1 MSVENVFSNENYINK
16 DFQQVYQEVVDT
28 IGKLNNKYL
37 VDGEG
42 DENDPM
48 VILIKCLAG
57 AVDKLSYNT
66 DKNILE
72 NYPETLQ
79 QEISARRV
87 FSPVYNMKWYMSA
100 HGEIV
105 IQNLKE
111 KNEEEGDDGSIEIPQ
126 FLMVSS
132 GDNGFVYTITQGDTL
147 ASGEIKVFPVTE
159 GKIKTLT
166 INGSDQITIDKF
178 VDNKI
183 YLDDYNVAE
192 NGIFVTP
199 YNLINNQDTLS
210 YVWEQVDNLDVAD
223 WRTNSENGGQ
233 YYEFR
238 VDLVTGRPYL
248 RFVDDLVDKIGDGLR
263 IRYIISNGE
272 EGNISA
278 GKLTNVYATDAETTV
293 DSEQLKILN
302 LLPIL
307 NGQNPESIESARH
320 NYFKNIDICN
330 TLVTLRDYANAIYL
344 GDGLVSN
351 CFVCDKNNDVQY
363 SYKIATAN
371 GDITK
376 YEETNGNDL
385 TVYNL
390 KFYGLTHNNIADTD
404 SNTFDDEKA
413 SFTNT
418 FEIIN
423 PVDTLG
429 NPINIPQKI
438 ENYIDDIKSINHEFA
453 SIRNENR
460 ISMIK
465 DYYTLSINLLFR
477 QQLSEEQQNDVKN
490 NVLAALYENLNAHA
504 LDFGERVTYNKV
516 QEIIYGA
523 DQRILGASIY
533 GLDDVNFNANAVF
546 WSPYIPVYYSPLGEN
561 GVVPFNGEYAVFPN
575 AAGNLFSLY
584 QCTADNDSTV
594 WTEISGSA
602 ISLPQDPEQRKHD
615 LYGLSDML
623 CVIYDNTM
631 SWQVSY
637 AQSKSIVDGDVAV
650 CLSVPTAPQGDGTVV
665 HAIKKTQGPLTE
677 IPDGAQYSN
686 VSYPSSP
693 VAIPSVKFSGD
704 SFWIKYAN
712 KYYQFELVKKSFVVG
727 QTTQT
732 KYMTYNYDEAMYFVY
747 NGNNTYGSSGNPGY
761 FHEAFIG
768 SEIVETSGVYD
779 DNFDIIKNG
788 IVSLGVT
795 TTEIVDN
802 ASTPSTY
809 GGLSGI
815 PTPSGKESL
824 DTIDS
829 DSAVVYG
836 GKEFIWDGT
845 YWHEYS
851 SLVGVLQTDIYA
863 KSVLAGKTP
872 IFEQNTK
879 SVVNFKDEKNFENN
893 NIKYI
898 KPNLELL
905 LTSEYLMGDNEYIQ
919 ILTPELEVIA
929 NYSFYVYMGYYSSTA
944 SKQFITIEKNQDYE
958 IEQNDLIVFYYR
970 ASDEENY
977 SYNVYGPGN
986 IICPSKKIT
995 LYNLPVNSNARNVTS
1010 GVAPNY
1016 WNTEISKATKES
1028 ITANRLTALKS
1039 TDSCDVKHIQKNAIQ
1054 YYSFVTANKTAS
1066 GNADVYSITFTDDE
1080 SSAKQYYVIE
1090 DGESFTVYK
1099 NASGGE
1105 TIAVLGAGTILT
1117 MPIGDNKTIT
1127 STTGKIETASD
1138 PNNFEYLLCQINQI
1152 TPNTYVKPI
1161 LYATIESPEI
1171 EEGEPYSTK
1180 YSDQVAFNSA
1190 PVTNKV
1196 VLNQSTTGIIVPPG
1210 TSGTNV
1216 EISEDIVKI
1225 VHNQISTTDWSF
1237 STEQTESIQVKY
1249 INSDE
1254 TIAYFYIEFDI
1265 TPTQNV
1271 HLSGDFERYSRDYV
1285 LRYIGE
1291 SSEYETIQHSL
1302 IGGFVQLIRSALLVD
1317 IDNSAQEVKTFYTD
1331 DSDNRAKQSIIG
1343 YSEDSIE
1350 YFDVSSNVEI
1360 STTDVVEN
1368 EIYSVSCESAVYAIG
1383 GKQQIQESDF
1393 YVAQERSGNYPSS
1406 GTSYTNYSNNTV
1418 VIDTGSSN
1426 SVTID
1431 LPTSLSDIGYVLY
1444 FSCLSSSATITIKIG
1459 DQQSTDIANS
1469 LYGEA
1474 WDNKQIS
1481 KGSMN
1486 TVLVD
1491 LSEYD
1496 SITIINHGDSQIK
1509 LSFQSVIYPYS
1520 YKTQFGTNSESI
1532 TNIILHRMGE
1542 LDTNNQYQLRSN
1554 KDYVITNPL
1563 ASSAFLNKEHPY
1575 NPFTICQMNPDVQW
1589 R

>member
-42 DENDPM
+42 DESDPM

-111 KNEEEGDDGSIEIPQ
+111 ANAEENDDGSLEIPQ

-132 GDNGFVYTITQGDTL
+132 GDNDFIYTITKGDTL

-210 YVWEQVDNLDVAD
+210 YIWEQVDNLDVAD

-263 IRYIISNGE
+263 IRYILSNGE
-272 EGNISA
+272 NGNISA

-302 LLPIL
+302 LTAIL
-307 NGQNPESIESARH
+307 NGENPESIESARH

-344 GDGLVSN
+344 GEGLVSN

-363 SYKIATAN
+363 SYKISTAN

-376 YEETNGNDL
+376 YEVQEHFALDGDLYTESGGVYTEYDNQTYYTHASSNDL

-390 KFYGLTHNNIADTD
+390 KFYGLAYDPIADTNA
-404 SNTFDDEKA
+404 NTLDDEKEE
-413 SFTNT
+413 FTHT

-423 PVDTLG
+423 PIDIQG
-429 NPINIPQKI
+429 NPINIPQNI
-438 ENYIDDIKSINHEFA
+438 ENYIKDIKSINHEFS

-490 NVLAALYENLNAHA
+490 NVVTALYKNLNSHA

-533 GLDDVNFNANAVF
+533 GLDDVNFKANAVF

-561 GVVPFNGEYAVFPN
+561 GVVPFDGEYAVFPN
-575 AAGNLFSLY
+575 AANTTFGLFR
-584 QCTADNDSTV
+584 CTVDNDSTT
-594 WTEISGSA
+594 WSQIGSSIA
-602 ISLPQDPEQRKHD
+602 PPEPAQRKHD
-615 LYGLSDML
+615 LYGLTGDL
-623 CVIYDNTM
+623 CVIYDEKK
-631 SWQVSY
+631 SWQVTY
-637 AQSKSIVDGDVAV
+637 GAKEENADHSIAI
-650 CLSVPTAPQGDGTVV
+650 CLSTPTTTSEDSEKVY
-665 HAIKKTQGPLTE
+665 AIRLKQGPLSAL
-677 IPDGAQYSN
+677 PSGATY
-686 VSYPSSP
+686 VTLHAYPSYPYADDYLFIGSN
-693 VAIPSVKFSGD
+693 D
-704 SFWIKYAN
+704 TFWGKYAE
-712 KYYQFELVKKSFVVG
+712 KYYQFEYVKKTFSVG
-727 QTTQT
+727 GTTQE
-732 KYMTYNYDEAMYFVY
+732 KYMIYNYDETMYFVCNGSSANIY
-747 NGNNTYGSSGNPGY
+747 GENGNAGY
-761 FHEAFIG
+761 FHETLVS
-768 SEIVETSGVYD
+768 SEIGETSGVYD
-779 DNFDIIKNG
+779 DNFDIANN
-788 IVSLGVT
+788 
-795 TTEIVDN
+795 D
-802 ASTPSTY
+802 
-809 GGLSGI
+809 
-815 PTPSGKESL
+815 
-824 DTIDS
+824 
-829 DSAVVYG
+829 
-836 GKEFIWDGT
+836 
-845 YWHEYS
+845 
-851 SLVGVLQTDIYA
+851 SLVGSLQTDIYA
-863 KSVLAGKTP
+863 KSVLVGKTG
-872 IFEQNTK
+872 IFDQNSK
-879 SVVNFKDEKNFENN
+879 CIVNFRDEKNFENN

-905 LTSEYLMGDNEYIQ
+905 LKSEYKLNNNEYIQ
-919 ILTPELEVIA
+919 VLNPELEVIA
-929 NYSFYVYMGYYSSTA
+929 NYSFYVYMGFYSNSS

-958 IEQNDLIVFYYR
+958 IQEGDLIVFYYR
-970 ASDEENY
+970 ASDEDNY
-977 SYNVYGPGN
+977 SYNVYKGGS
-986 IICPSKKIT
+986 IICPSKKIV
-995 LYNLPVNSNARNVTS
+995 LYNLPVNKNAKDVTS

-1016 WNTEISKATKES
+1016 WNAEISRATKEN

-1039 TDSCDVKHIQKNAIQ
+1039 TDSCDVKKKQENKIQ
-1054 YYSFVTANKTAS
+1054 YYSFVTANKTTG
-1066 GNADVYSITFTDDE
+1066 GNVETYSITFARDE
-1080 SSAKQYYVIE
+1080 SSGTEYYVLE

-1099 NASGGE
+1099 DKNGKE
-1105 TIAVLGAGTILT
+1105 IITILGAGTILT
-1117 MPIGDNKTIT
+1117 VPIVEIANDPVVIT
-1127 STTGKIETASD
+1127 SSTGRIETASN
-1138 PNNFEYLLCQINQI
+1138 PNDFKYLLCEINQI
-1152 TPNTYVKPI
+1152 SPNTYVKPI
-1161 LYATIESPEI
+1161 LYATIENPAIDGNDEYATV
-1171 EEGEPYSTK
+1171 YSSQ
-1180 YSDQVAFNSA
+1180 SDFDNALT
-1190 PVTNKV
+1190 TNKV
-1196 VLNQSTTGIIVPPG
+1196 VLNQISTGEAVTPG
-1210 TSGTNV
+1210 TAGDSVN
-1216 EISEDIVKI
+1216 IRANIVDA
-1225 VHNQISTTDWSF
+1225 VHDQICTTDWSL
-1237 STEQTESIQVKY
+1237 STEQSENIIVKY
-1249 INSDE
+1249 INTDE
-1254 TIAYFYIEFDI
+1254 TIAYFVIVFTV
-1265 TPTQNV
+1265 TPTTNV
-1271 HLSGDFERYSRDYV
+1271 HLSGDFEIYSSSYV
-1285 LRYIGE
+1285 LQYKNE
-1291 SSEYETIQHSL
+1291 SGEYETIQHTRV
-1302 IGGFVQLIRSALLVD
+1302 GGFVQLIRSALLVD
-1317 IDNSAQEVKTFYTD
+1317 IHNSAQEIRTFYTD
-1331 DSDNRAKQSIIG
+1331 DSGNRSKQSVMG

-1350 YFDVSSNVEI
+1350 YFAVSSNIEI
-1360 STTDVVEN
+1360 DTEQDVDN
-1368 EIYSVSCESAVYAIG
+1368 ELYSISSESEVYAIG
-1383 GKQQIQESDF
+1383 GKQRIQESNF
-1393 YVAQERSGNYPSS
+1393 YVAQERTGNVPNSQS
-1406 GTSYTNYSNNTV
+1406 TYTNYNNNTA
-1418 VIDTGSSN
+1418 VIAAGATL
-1426 SVTID
+1426 TIN
-1431 LPTSLSDIGYVLY
+1431 LPSTTSDNGYVIY
-1444 FSCLSSSATITIKIG
+1444 FSSLSSSSTITIESGSTIIG
-1459 DQQSTDIANS
+1459 S

-1474 WDNKQIS
+1474 WNEKTIT
-1481 KGSMN
+1481 KGQKH
-1486 TVLVD
+1486 TILAD
-1491 LSEYD
+1491 TTQRDEIE
-1496 SITIINHGDSQIK
+1496 ITNDGASDIK
-1509 LSFQSVIYPYS
+1509 LSFQSIIYPYS
-1520 YKTQFGTNSESI
+1520 YKPEFGSSSESI
-1532 TNIILHRMGE
+1532 TNIILNRMGE
-1542 LDTNNQYQLRSN
+1542 LDIDNQYQLKLN
-1554 KDYVITNPL
+1554 KDYVIDNPL
-1563 ASSAFLNKEHPY
+1563 ASSAFLNKDHPY

>member
-105 IQNLKE
+105 VQNLKK

-132 GDNGFVYTITQGDTL
+132 GDNGFVYTITNGDTL

-223 WRTNSENGGQ
+223 WRTNSDNGGQ

-263 IRYIISNGE
+263 VRYIISNGE

-307 NGQNPESIESARH
+307 NGRNPESIESARH

-363 SYKIATAN
+363 SYKISTAN

-376 YEETNGNDL
+376 YEETTGNDL

-390 KFYGLTHNNIADTD
+390 KFYGLMYNNIADTD

-413 SFTNT
+413 NFTNT

-429 NPINIPQKI
+429 NPINIPQNI

-490 NVLAALYENLNAHA
+490 NVLTALYENLNAHA

-533 GLDDVNFNANAVF
+533 GLDDVNFKANAVF

-561 GVVPFNGEYAVFPN
+561 GVVPFNGAYAVFPN

-602 ISLPQDPEQRKHD
+602 ISLPQDPSQRKHD

-631 SWQVSY
+631 SWQVTYKPSRV
-637 AQSKSIVDGDVAV
+637 IVDGEIAV
-650 CLSVPTAPQGDGTVV
+650 CLAIPTGTQDDGTVV
-665 HAIKKTQGPLTE
+665 HAIKKLQGPMSE
-677 IPDGAQYSN
+677 RPSGVQYEN
-686 VSYPSSP
+686 TSYPSSP
-693 VAIPSVKFSGD
+693 VVIDSTKIGD
-704 SFWIKYAN
+704 NNSFWIKYAN
-712 KYYQFELVKKSFVVG
+712 KYYQFQLVTKSFVVG

-747 NGNNTYGSSGNPGY
+747 NGNNIYGSSGNPGY

-768 SEIVETSGVYD
+768 SEIVETSGTYD
-779 DNFDIIKNG
+779 DNFNIKN
-788 IVSLGVT
+788 
-795 TTEIVDN
+795 EN
-802 ASTPSTY
+802 
-809 GGLSGI
+809 
-815 PTPSGKESL
+815 
-824 DTIDS
+824 
-829 DSAVVYG
+829 
-836 GKEFIWDGT
+836 
-845 YWHEYS
+845 
-851 SLVGVLQTDIYA
+851 SLVGVLQADIYA

-905 LTSEYLMGDNEYIQ
+905 LTSEYLMGNNEYIQ

-929 NYSFYVYMGYYSSTA
+929 NYSFYVYMGFYSQSS

-970 ASDEENY
+970 ASDEDNY

-995 LYNLPVNSNARNVTS
+995 LYNLSVNSNARNVTS

-1039 TDSCDVKHIQKNAIQ
+1039 TDSCDVKRIQKNTIQ

-1117 MPIGDNKTIT
+1117 MPIGKNKTIT
-1127 STTGKIETASD
+1127 STTGRIETASD

-1152 TPNTYVKPI
+1152 APNTYVKPV

-1171 EEGEPYSTK
+1171 GEGETYSTK
-1180 YSDQVAFNSA
+1180 YSNQAAFNSA

-1210 TSGTNV
+1210 TDGANV
-1216 EISEDIVKI
+1216 EISRDIVEI

-1285 LRYIGE
+1285 LRYMGE
-1291 SSEYETIQHSL
+1291 SGEYETIQHSL
-1302 IGGFVQLIRSALLVD
+1302 IGGFVQLVRSALLVD

-1331 DSDNRAKQSIIG
+1331 NSGNRAKQSIIG

-1350 YFDVSSNVEI
+1350 YFDVSSNIEI
-1360 STTDVVEN
+1360 STASVVEN

-1418 VIDTGSSN
+1418 VIDTGNSN

-1431 LPTSLSDIGYVLY
+1431 LPTSLSDIGYILY
-1444 FSCLSSSATITIKIG
+1444 FSCLSSAATITIKIG

-1496 SITIINHGDSQIK
+1496 SITIINHGNAQIK

-1520 YKTQFGTNSESI
+1520 YRTQFGMDSESI

-1554 KDYVITNPL
+1554 KDYIITNPL